1 MREPDTAKE
10 DYMVMPERILV
21 VDDEK
26 DLVDLISYNLE
37 KDGFAVVK
45 AYDGEE
51 ALRQVRTRKPHLM
64 ILDLM
69 LPGIQGMEICK
80 LIRNDPENTA
90 LPIIMLTAK
99 GEEIDKILGLEVG
112 ADDYVTKPFSVR
124 ELLARVHAVLRRS
137 ALQKGVEKKGVFAY
151 KAFRIDYGSH
161 LVTVKNK
168 KIDLSPTEFKLL
180 KFLAMSPGRV
190 YTRDQLLDY
199 VWGDE
204 TFVEPRTVD
213 VHIKRLRAQIEENM
227 AQPQYVL
234 TVRGFGYKFA
244 DVE

>member
-1 MREPDTAKE
+1 MADS
-10 DYMVMPERILV
+10 ILV

-26 DLVDLISYNLE
+26 DLVDLIAYNLE
-37 KDGFAVVK
+37 KNGFTVVK
-45 AYDGEE
+45 AYDGET
-51 ALRQVRTRKPHLM
+51 ALRHVRTRKPRLI

-69 LPGIQGMEICK
+69 LPGIQGMDVCRR
-80 LIRNDPENTA
+80 IRNDPEHSA

-112 ADDYVTKPFSVR
+112 ADDYMTKPFSVR

-137 ALQKGVEKKGVFAY
+137 TLQKEAVEKGVFTY
-151 KAFRIDYGSH
+151 KNLHIDYETH
-161 LVTVKNK
+161 LVTVGNRRV
-168 KIDLSPTEFKLL
+168 DLSPTEFKLL
-180 KFLAMSPGRV
+180 KFLALSPGRV
-190 YTRDQLLDY
+190 YTRDQLLDR

-213 VHIKRLRAQIEENM
+213 VHVKRLRAQIEEDM
-227 AQPQYVL
+227 TRPQYVL

-244 DVE
+244 DIE

>member
-1 MREPDTAKE
+1 
-10 DYMVMPERILV
+10 MPERILV

-26 DLVDLISYNLE
+26 DLVDLISYNL
-37 KDGFAVVK
+37 KKNGFTVVK

-69 LPGIQGMEICK
+69 LPGIQGMEVCK
-80 LIRNDPENTA
+80 LIRNDAENAA

-137 ALQKGVEKKGVFAY
+137 TLQKGVEKKEIFAY
-151 KAFRIDYGSH
+151 KDLHIDYSSH
-161 LVTVKNK
+161 SVTVKNK
-168 KIDLSPTEFKLL
+168 KIELSPTEFKLL
-180 KFLAMSPGRV
+180 KFLALSPGRV

-227 AQPQYVL
+227 ARPQYVL
-234 TVRGFGYKFA
+234 TV
-244 DVE
+244 